1 MGKDIVR
8 AGRWLGRNPLF
19 AAAVTA
25 ILALGIGAS
34 TAVFSVVDAVLWRP
48 IPYESSGRLVKI
60 DETATKRMLNGVP
73 AQDYL
78 RWRDR
83 NDVIEK
89 SVPFLKDTV
98 TVTGGGDP
106 DQVIAVRS
114 AGA

>member
-1 MGKDIVR
+1 V
-8 AGRWLGRNPLF
+8 F
-19 AAAVTA
+19 AAGVIG

-34 TAVFSVVDAVLWRP
+34 TAVFSIVDAVLWRP
-48 IPYESSGRLVKI
+48 LPYESSGRLVKI

-83 NDVIEK
+83 NDVLEK

-98 TVTGGGDP
+98 TVDLSP
-106 DQVIAVRS
+106 VASSRS
-114 AGA
+114 VLPPLRSPRGFDLRA